1 MKFDQIMEINWR
13 KKIFLDGAD
22 PLSRDY
28 TCLRLLETRYLAGN
42 VFSE

>member
-1 MKFDQIMEINWR
+1 MKFDQIVEINWR

-28 TCLRLLETRYLAGN
+28 TLRLLETRYLAAN